1 MKEILVKRW
10 RDYQIIKDNKVIK
23 AFEVILREK
32 FILPEFKKE
41 AYYDGPLHIGYNQTI
56 SQPTTVL
63 LMVEALELK
72 KTDKVLEVGAGS
84 GYGAAIM
91 SRLAKKIYTTEII
104 PELVKFAK
112 SNLKKSKIK
121 NVKVIEW
128 DGSQGYEK
136 EKPYDRIIITAGC
149 PEIPKVLIEQLKE
162 GGIIIAPVGGSFGQ
176 RMIKGIKKKGKLKE
190 TYLGDFMFVPLRGK
204 HGHWD

>member
-10 RDYQIIKDNKVIK
+10 RDYMIIKDNKVIK
-23 AFEVILREK
+23 AFEAVLREK
-32 FILPEFKKE
+32 FVLTEFKGE

-91 SRLAKKIYTTEII
+91 SKLAKKVYTTEII

-112 SNLKKSKIK
+112 NNLKKSNIN
-121 NVKVIEW
+121 NVKVVEW
-128 DGSQGYEK
+128 DGSRGYDK
-136 EKPYDRIIITAGC
+136 EKPYDKIIVTAGC
-149 PEIPKVLIEQLKE
+149 PEIPNGLIEQLKE
-162 GGIIIAPVGGSFGQ
+162 CGIIVAPVGGSFGQ
-176 RMIKGIKKKGKLKE
+176 KMIKGIKKKGKLKE
-190 TYLGDFMFVPLRGK
+190 EYLGDFMFVPLKGK
-204 HGHWD
+204 YGHWD